1 MSIVTITLSNR
12 DFKLFCPE
20 ESHAELCSLAEK
32 LDLEIN
38 KIKQSNPSASFELLL
53 VMFALNILDKEQK
66 HINLEGGEILK
77 EANKDFQ
84 IVLSSVFDELK
95 IVAEKLEKC

>member
-20 ESHAELCSLAEK
+20 ENHTELNSLAEK

-38 KIKQSNPSASFELLL
+38 KIKQTNPSASFELSL
-53 VMFALNILDKEQK
+53 VMLALNLLDNKQK
-66 HINLEGGEILK
+66 HLALEGGEILK
-77 EANKDFQ
+77 DANTDFQ
-84 IVLSSVFDELK
+84 IVLSSIFDELK
-95 IVAEKLEKC
+95 TVAKKLEKC

>member
-20 ESHAELCSLAEK
+20 ENHAELCSLAEK

-38 KIKQSNPSASFELLL
+38 KIKQINPSASFELSL
-53 VMFALNILDKEQK
+53 VMLALNLFDTKQK
-66 HINLEGGEILK
+66 QVNLEGGEILQS
-77 EANKDFQ
+77 ANKDFQ
-84 IVLSSVFDELK
+84 IVLSSIFDELK
-95 IVAEKLEKC
+95 TVAEKLEKC